1 MLIIK
6 EETFFTVV
14 DAAKAFGVSPKTVRS
29 YIDKGIIPNP
39 PEIQYGLRTL
49 KHFPRDY
56 MEEAKKLL
64 DNYSHKKR
72 ALKKDKQL
80 LMF

>member
-1 MLIIK
+1 MVIIEGK
-6 EETFFTVV
+6 TYYTTADV
-14 DAAKAFGVSPKTVRS
+14 AKTLGVSAKTIRS
-29 YIDKGIIPNP
+29 YIDKGIIPDP

-64 DNYSHKKR
+64 DNYRHKKR

>member
-6 EETFFTVV
+6 GTTFLTVV

-29 YIDKGIIPNP
+29 YISRGILPQP
-39 PEIQYGLRTL
+39 PEIQYGLRIL
-49 KHFPRDY
+49 KHFLRDY

-64 DNYSHKKR
+64 DNYRHKKR

>member
-1 MLIIK
+1 MVIIEGK
-6 EETFFTVV
+6 TYYTTA
-14 DAAKAFGVSPKTVRS
+14 DAAKTLGVSAKTIRS
-29 YIDKGIIPNP
+29 YIDKGIIPDP

-64 DNYSHKKR
+64 DNYRHKKR

>member
-1 MLIIK
+1 MVIIEGK
-6 EETFFTVV
+6 AYYTIA
-14 DAAKAFGVSPKTVRS
+14 DAAKTFAVSAKTIRS
-29 YIDKGIIPNP
+29 YIDKGIIPDP

-64 DNYSHKKR
+64 DNYRRKKMSI
-72 ALKKDKQL
+72 KKDKQL
-80 LMF
+80 TIF